1 MGIAF
6 AVPSDTAG
14 PIANQLKEFGRV
26 ITPLIGI
33 HGRDVNPATA
43 FQEGLTAQ
51 RGFLIL
57 ECTTDG
63 GAEEAGMQPNDII
76 VALDGT
82 KVNNFGELKKLL
94 RTVYR
99 AGDVVII
106 RAYRGE
112 QLMEFSVTLQ
122 SRK

>member
-1 MGIAF
+1 
-6 AVPSDTAG
+6 
-14 PIANQLKEFGRV
+14 
-26 ITPLIGI
+26 
-33 HGRDVNPATA
+33 
-43 FQEGLTAQ
+43 
-51 RGFLIL
+51 
-57 ECTTDG
+57 
-63 GAEEAGMQPNDII
+63 MQPNDII